1 MGNCLHPSKS
11 ERTITI
17 SGSPHIQSKSNGHV
31 PKSSDTGDGADHY
44 PSYQRQM
51 SDIDWE
57 SIKEE
62 TRMQL
67 ERFVDL
73 NLEMDLFS
81 YYILLRNINDD
92 ILRNPEQLLVNFLLM
107 SVQFLENYEKY
118 VMTKVQH

>member
-1 MGNCLHPSKS
+1 
-11 ERTITI
+11 
-17 SGSPHIQSKSNGHV
+17 
-31 PKSSDTGDGADHY
+31 
-44 PSYQRQM
+44 M